1 MDASTAWWIGA
12 GILLALEM
20 TTGTFYLLMLAIGMA
35 AAAVAAHAGWSLSS
49 QITVA
54 AIVGLVAVVS
64 WHILRGRG
72 LAAGTAR
79 AERSVNLD
87 IGEEL
92 QIEAW
97 SPEGQ
102 ASVRY
107 RGAQW
112 TAVLRSGQ
120 TAAPGRHRVVELSGN
135 RLVVERVQS

>member
-1 MDASTAWWIGA
+1 MEASTAWWIGA

-20 TTGTFYLLMLAIGMA
+20 TTGTIYLLMLALGVA
-35 AAAVAAHAGWSLSS
+35 AAALAAHAGWGLSG

-54 AIVGLVAVVS
+54 AGVGLVAVLV
-64 WHILRGRG
+64 WHLLRRRQQGS
-72 LAAGTAR
+72 TPAR

-97 SPEGQ
+97 SPDGQ

-112 TAVLRSGQ
+112 TAVLHAGQ
-120 TAAPGRHRVVELSGN
+120 PAEPGRHRVVELSGN
-135 RLVVERVQS
+135 RLIVEKI

>member
-1 MDASTAWWIGA
+1 MDASTVWWIGA

-20 TTGTFYLLMLAIGMA
+20 TTGTFYLLMLALGLA
-35 AAAVAAHAGWSLSS
+35 AAAVAAHAGWGLNH

-54 AIVGLVAVVS
+54 AVVGLVAVVG
-64 WHILRGRG
+64 WHLWRGRHQ
-72 LAAGTAR
+72 AAGSAR

-112 TAVLRSGQ
+112 TAVLRPGQ
-120 TAAPGRHRVVELSGN
+120 PAEPGRHRVIELSGN
-135 RLVVERVQS
+135 RLVVERI